1 MKKIVIILTVIMS
14 IAMFASCSKNTA
26 AEKHDFRNVDFGMST
41 IELFEIEGEP
51 DDDLIG
57 DDLSIYYYK
66 DREAFGVK
74 NALIEYHI
82 DKNGIGWVSANFQ
95 NEYADDKSYIT
106 EYNTIKKNLIAVWGE
121 PDSITENE
129 NEFNFRCT
137 WENKSLSLNRNSEDK
152 AFLSVVACSS
162 TYLDLSL
169 ERIQEKQKERQN
181 LETAE

>member
-1 MKKIVIILTVIMS
+1 MKKAVIILSLIMS
-14 IAMFASCSKNTA
+14 MMIFSSCNTKNQ
-26 AEKHDFRNVDFGMST
+26 KHDFRNVDFGMSS
-41 IELFEIEGEP
+41 IELIEIEGEP

-106 EYNTIKKNLIAVWGE
+106 EYNTIKKNLIAAWGE

-129 NEFNFRCT
+129 NEFNFSRT
-137 WENKSLSLNRNSEDK
+137 FS
-152 AFLSVVACSS
+152 
-162 TYLDLSL
+162 
-169 ERIQEKQKERQN
+169 
-181 LETAE
+181 

>member
-1 MKKIVIILTVIMS
+1 MKKAVIILSLIMLMMIFS
-14 IAMFASCSKNTA
+14 SCNTKNQ
-26 AEKHDFRNVDFGMST
+26 KHDFRNVDFGMSS
-41 IELFEIEGEP
+41 IELIEIEGEP

-106 EYNTIKKNLIAVWGE
+106 EYNTIKKNLIAAWGE

-137 WENKSLSLNRNSEDK
+137 WENKSLYLNRNSENE
-152 AFLSVVACSS
+152 AFLGVVACSS
-162 TYLDLSL
+162 DYLELSL
-169 ERIQEKQKERQN
+169 ERIQENQKERQN
-181 LETAE
+181 LKTEE

>member
-1 MKKIVIILTVIMS
+1 MKKAVIILSLIMS
-14 IAMFASCSKNTA
+14 MMIFSSCNTKNQ
-26 AEKHDFRNVDFGMST
+26 KHDFRNVDFGMSS
-41 IELFEIEGEP
+41 IELIEIEGEP

-95 NEYADDKSYIT
+95 NEYSDDKSYIT
-106 EYNTIKKNLIAVWGE
+106 EYNTIKKNLIAAWGE

-137 WENKSLSLNRNSEDK
+137 WENKSLSLNRNSENE
-152 AFLSVVACSS
+152 AFLGVVACSS
-162 TYLDLSL
+162 DYLELSL
-169 ERIQEKQKERQN
+169 ERIQENQK
-181 LETAE
+181 

>member
-1 MKKIVIILTVIMS
+1 MKKILIVLSLIIS
-14 IAMFASCSKNTA
+14 IFLLASCGNGAA

-95 NEYADDKSYIT
+95 NEYADNKSYIT

-121 PDSITENE
+121 PDNITENE
-129 NEFNFRCT
+129 EEFNFICT
-137 WENKSLSLNRNSEDK
+137 WENKSLFLNRNSEDE
-152 AFLSVVACSS
+152 AFLRVVACSS
-162 TYLDLSL
+162 DYLELSL
-169 ERIQEKQKERQN
+169 ERIQENQKERQD
-181 LETAE
+181 LKTKE